1 MGKIVNY
8 PVNSMPSLSDR
19 IIGTDVDSNNETK
32 NFLISD
38 ILALGAGGG
47 GGYVPYVGAIA
58 NVNLG
63 LYNIIANKIIK
74 AGGTSSQFLKA
85 NGDIDNTT
93 YLSSSSLAGL
103 VPYVGANQNIYL
115 EPYHILASKFARTGG
130 LTTQFLKANGDIDS
144 TVYLPASSA
153 YVPKYAS
160 YYDTT
165 NQTVVSGAAKAMQFN
180 TPNFY
185 AGITIVNDLLG
196 KPTRITVDET
206 GTYNIQFSAQ
216 VVRTSGG
223 SPKRIVIWVKV
234 NGVNVPW
241 SATYATVEANSDHT
255 VIGWNFFIYMTNA
268 QYAELWWTQ
277 DDAITFGVEPVGVDY
292 PDVPSV
298 ILTVSKVS

>member
-1 MGKIVNY
+1 MGKIVGY
-8 PVNSMPSLSDR
+8 PVNSMPTLSDR
-19 IIGTDVDSNNETK
+19 LIGTDVDSNNETK
-32 NFLISD
+32 NFLIGDVLS
-38 ILALGAGGG
+38 LVGGVL
-47 GGYVPYVGAIA
+47 GYVPYTGATTD
-58 NVNLG
+58 VNLG
-63 LYNIIANKIIK
+63 SYKITADKFIK
-74 AGGTSSQFLKA
+74 LGGTSSQFLKA
-85 NGDIDNTT
+85 NGDIDSST
-93 YLSSSSLAGL
+93 YLTTVSLLAY
-103 VPYVGANQNIYL
+103 VPYSGATDNVHLGTYTLTANKLIK
-115 EPYHILASKFARTGG
+115 SGG
-130 LTTQFLKANGDIDS
+130 TTSQFLKANGDIDS
-144 TVYLPASSA
+144 TSYLPTSSA

-165 NQTVVSGAAKAMQFN
+165 NQTVVSGASKAMQFN
-180 TPNFY
+180 TPNYY
-185 AGITIVNDLLG
+185 AGITVVNDLLG
-196 KPTRITVDET
+196 HPTRITVNET

-255 VIGWNFFIYMTNA
+255 VVAWNFFIYMTNA

>member
-8 PVNSMPSLSDR
+8 PVNSMPSLNDR
-19 IIGTDVDSNNETK
+19 LIGTDVDSNNETK

-38 ILALGAGGG
+38 VLSLVGGVL
-47 GGYVPYVGAIA
+47 GYVPYTGAIA
-58 NVNLG
+58 DVNLG
-63 LYNIIANKIIK
+63 VYKITADKFIK
-74 AGGTSSQFLKA
+74 SGGTSSQFLKA
-85 NGDIDNTT
+85 DGSID
-93 YLSSSSLAGL
+93 SS
-103 VPYVGANQNIYL
+103 IYL
-115 EPYHILASKFARTGG
+115 TTTSLLGYIPYSGATDNVHLGAYTITANKIIKSGG
-130 LTTQFLKANGDIDS
+130 LTSQFLKANGDIDS

-165 NQTVVSGAAKAMQFN
+165 TQTVVSGASKAMQFN
-180 TPNFY
+180 TPNLY
-185 AGITIVNDLLG
+185 AGITIANDLLG

-216 VVRTSGG
+216 IVRTSGG

-234 NGVNVPW
+234 NGVDVPW
-241 SATYATVEANSDHT
+241 SSTYATVEANSDHT
-255 VIGWNFFIYMTNA
+255 VIGWNFFIYMINA

-277 DDAITFGVEPVGVDY
+277 DDDITFGVDPVSLIY
-292 PDVPSV
+292 PNVPSV

>member
-8 PVNSMPSLSDR
+8 SVNSMPSLSDR
-19 IIGTDVDSNNETK
+19 LIGTDVDSNNETK

-38 ILALGAGGG
+38 ILALGGGGG

-63 LYNIIANKIIK
+63 LYDIIANKIIK
-74 AGGTSSQFLKA
+74 SGGTTTQFLKA

-93 YLSSSSLAGL
+93 YLPSSSLLGY
-103 VPYVGANQNIYL
+103 VPYSGATDNVHLGAYTITANKI
-115 EPYHILASKFARTGG
+115 IKSGG
-130 LTTQFLKANGDIDS
+130 LTSQFLKANGDIDS

-165 NQTVVSGAAKAMQFN
+165 TQTVVSGGSKAMQFN
-180 TPNFY
+180 TSNFY
-185 AGITIVNDLLG
+185 AGITIANDLLG
-196 KPTRITVDET
+196 NPTRITVDET

-216 VVRTSGG
+216 VVRVSGG
-223 SPKRIVIWVKV
+223 SQKRVVIWVKT
-234 NGVNVPW
+234 NGVDVPW
-241 SATYATVEANSDHT
+241 SATVATVEANSHQT

-268 QYAELWWTQ
+268 QYSEIWWSQ
-277 DDAITFGVEPVGVDY
+277 DDEITFATEPSSLTY
-292 PDVPSV
+292 PNVPSI

>member
-19 IIGTDVDSNNETK
+19 LIGTDVDSNNETK

-38 ILALGAGGG
+38 VLSLVGGVL
-47 GGYVPYVGAIA
+47 GYVPYTGAIA
-58 NVNLG
+58 DVNLG
-63 LYNIIANKIIK
+63 VYKITADKFIK
-74 AGGTSSQFLKA
+74 SGGTSSQFLKA
-85 NGDIDNTT
+85 DGSID
-93 YLSSSSLAGL
+93 SS
-103 VPYVGANQNIYL
+103 IYL
-115 EPYHILASKFARTGG
+115 TTTSILGYIPYSGATDNVHLGAYTITANKIIKSGG
-130 LTTQFLKANGDIDS
+130 LTSQFLKANGDIDS

-165 NQTVVSGAAKAMQFN
+165 TQTVVSGASKAMQFN
-180 TPNFY
+180 TSNFY
-185 AGITIVNDLLG
+185 AGITITNDLLG

-216 VVRTSGG
+216 IVRTSGG
-223 SPKRIVIWVKV
+223 SSKRIVIWVKV

-241 SATYATVEANSDHT
+241 SSTYATVEANSDHT

-277 DDAITFGVEPVGVDY
+277 DDDITFGAEPTGVVY